1 MQDVTD
7 MRGYIRCLEEMGEL
21 ERLHGVDLKLEVG
34 ALTERAAE
42 LEGPALLFDSFNGFA
57 PGFRVAS
64 NMFRTCRRTAP
75 AMGLPTD
82 VNGVDFLM
90 AWRKKLAGFKPV
102 PPEQVEGGPVFENQ
116 MADAQVDL
124 YKFPTPLWHELDGG
138 PFIGTGCGVITR
150 DPESGKINIGTYR
163 VMVQEKNKVSVKMNP
178 GKHGRLAFERSRAAG
193 KPLPVAI
200 TLGQGPSV
208 FLASQMPLP
217 PDVNEY
223 EFAGYL
229 QGSPVPVVR
238 GAVTGLP
245 IPANAEIVLEGEMPP
260 LKDEEMPLEGP
271 FGEWPGYF
279 TDANV
284 GETPVM
290 IVKRVYYR
298 NDPIILGAPP
308 LKPPA
313 SYLPIPLGAATLWE
327 QLEKAGV
334 PDVRGVWGFV
344 YGGQP
349 GPFTVI
355 SIRQRYA
362 GHSKQA
368 LLVAAGARACAYG
381 GKFVVVVDDDIDI
394 ANPFDV
400 IWAIATRCY
409 VRDGI
414 DVVKSVWASVCE
426 PAMPPEERSPRG
438 YVSDRVLI
446 DACRPYRWMEDFPK
460 VNAFSKEFK
469 DEVEKKWKARL
480 GERGAKQQ

>member
-1 MQDVTD
+1 MPDVTD
-7 MRGYIRCLEEMGEL
+7 MRAFIRCLEEMGEIQTL
-21 ERLHGVDLKLEVG
+21 EGVDLNLEVG
-34 ALTERAAE
+34 ALTERGAE
-42 LEGPALLFDSFNGFA
+42 KEGPALLFSRFKGYP
-57 PGFRVAS
+57 PGYRIIS
-64 NMFRTCRRTAP
+64 NVFRTCRRTAP
-75 AMGLPTD
+75 AMGLPSD
-82 VNGVDFLM
+82 LKGVDFLY
-90 AWRKKLAGFKPV
+90 ACRKRLAAFKPV
-102 PPEQVEGGPVFENQ
+102 PVEQMEGGPVGENQ
-116 MADAQVDL
+116 MDGDEVDL

-138 PFIGTGCGVITR
+138 PYLGTGCGVITK
-150 DPESGKINIGTYR
+150 DPETGKINIGTYR
-163 VMVQEKNKVSVKMNP
+163 VMIQEKNKVSVKMNM

-208 FLASQMPLP
+208 FLAAQMPLP

-223 EFAGYL
+223 EFAGFL
-229 QGSPVPVVR
+229 QGAPVAVVR

-245 IPANAEIVLEGEMPP
+245 IPANAEVVLEGEMPP
-260 LKDEEMPLEGP
+260 LKDEEMPREGP
-271 FGEWPGYF
+271 FGEWPGYV

-290 IVKRVYYR
+290 VVQRIYYR

-313 SYLPIPLGAATLWE
+313 SYLPISLGAATLWE

-334 PDVRGVWGFV
+334 PDVKGVWGFV

-355 SIRQRYA
+355 SIHQRYA

-368 LLVAAGARACAYG
+368 LLVAAGARAGAYG

-394 ANPFDV
+394 ANPNDV

-426 PAMPPEERSPRG
+426 PAMPPEERSPKG

-446 DACRPYRWMEDFPK
+446 DACRPYRWMDEFPQ

-469 DEVEKKWKARL
+469 DSVERKWKI
-480 GERGAKQQ
+480 